1 MNSLKALA
9 TLLQVVL
16 MLIAFNTLAIAQ
28 EQTEQEVELLLKK
41 ISALE
46 LEIKIKTD
54 SLISSKEQL
63 KLLEQ
68 KKFLSDQSEKAGG
81 FTLLT
86 TIKFDANVYES
97 TYPPFIKLFNVSAGD
112 TVRLTDYFK
121 GYWLV
126 NKESLYGYVN
136 DLFVNENIE
145 ITRFKSALEEKN
157 ADYNRKKQLEYTIKD
172 KAISDSLRLENEKKS
187 AELEKKLTA
196 QRAELEK
203 KLTVKFGSKVAK
215 DLVVGRVWMGMTEE
229 MAEYSWGRPQTINR
243 SVGSWGVSE
252 QWVYGVGNYLYFG
265 NGKLTSWQTS
275 N

>member
-97 TYPPFIKLFNVSAGD
+97 TYPPFTKLFNVSAGD

-157 ADYNRKKQLEYTIKD
+157 ADYNREYNRNKQLEYVIKD

-187 AELEKKLTA
+187 
-196 QRAELEK
+196 AELEK

-265 NGKLTSWQTS
+265 NGKLTNWQFS
-275 N
+275 YNK